1 MTLGLVYLVTFW
13 YRAEERSVRIAFI
26 LATATL
32 AGAFGGCI
40 AYGTGFLNRKGGL
53 EGFRWLF
60 VFEGAVTILTT
71 PLVIFTLPNY
81 PSTAKWLTAR
91 EQKFAV
97 ERLAEQNAG
106 FSRERAS
113 RVEITETLFSPR
125 MLVHYLAYV
134 GNFHLFIYIYSRWEH
149 RAD

>member
-1 MTLGLVYLVTFW
+1 MVYLVTFW
-13 YRAEERSVRIAFI
+13 YRAEERSLRIAFI

-40 AYGTGFLNRKGGL
+40 AYGTGYLNRKGGL

-60 VFEGAVTILTT
+60 IFEGAVTLLTT
-71 PLVIFTLPNY
+71 PLVIFTLPDY
-81 PSTAKWLTAR
+81 PSTAKWLTTR

-97 ERLAEQNAG
+97 ERLDEQNGG

-113 RVEITETLFSPR
+113 RAEIIETLCSPR

-134 GNFHLFIYIYSRWEH
+134 GIFHLFI
-149 RAD
+149 